1 MHIGRPA
8 MKKPGASAEKRPR
21 NVMSA
26 AFWPTSYPNDFPFIA
41 AIEARYDVIGFDHA
55 LASPHTHDSL
65 EIGYCHSGK
74 GFFQIANSTVDY
86 HPGDT
91 VIIPA
96 MTPHIAYY
104 AKPSVWTWMNCDP
117 VRLFIQ
123 DPANASLSDPSTL
136 IGPDF
141 ISVYPQEEHPALE
154 SAMSLLINEAKG
166 GARYF
171 RQSVQGLVLY
181 VLAYLRRHQEKA
193 AKSNQAYRPSHKGDF
208 ERIRP
213 ALDIMHSRYSDK
225 LSIDELG
232 ASVSMSV
239 TNFRRIFRTVT
250 GKSPHDYLS
259 GYRIAMAARQL
270 RNTNKKT
277 DMIASNCGFDDMSAF
292 RRAFRI
298 ITGTTP
304 AAWRAGTGGGASS

>member
-1 MHIGRPA
+1 
-8 MKKPGASAEKRPR
+8 
-21 NVMSA
+21 
-26 AFWPTSYPNDFPFIA
+26 
-41 AIEARYDVIGFDHA
+41 
-55 LASPHTHDSL
+55 
-65 EIGYCHSGK
+65 
-74 GFFQIANSTVDY
+74 
-86 HPGDT
+86 
-91 VIIPA
+91 

-104 AKPSVWTWMNCDP
+104 AKPSVWTWLNCDP

-123 DPANASLSDPSTL
+123 DPAHASLSDLSTL
-136 IGPDF
+136 AGPDF
-141 ISVYPQEEHPALE
+141 ISVYPQKEHPALE

-166 GARYF
+166 GGRYF

-181 VLAYLRRHQEKA
+181 ILAYLRRHQEKS
-193 AKSNQAYRPSHKGDF
+193 AKSNNEHRPSQTGDF

-213 ALDIMHSRYSDK
+213 ALDIMHARYSDK
-225 LSIDELG
+225 ISIDELAAG
-232 ASVSMSV
+232 VSMSV

-270 RNTNKKT
+270 RNTIKKT

-292 RRAFRI
+292 RRAFRQ